1 MRTALLV
8 IGVLLVVCLL
18 VVALV
23 SRPAAPLP
31 LPERVA
37 GYTLRAHV
45 FGPEAAAEIRR
56 MHRGTF
62 PLTAAAIGVYGNG
75 DAVLW
80 VGQTW
85 GRPGAWA
92 LERSM
97 TAAISRT
104 ESPFLPVGERLV
116 NGVHVYELE
125 GMGQR
130 HFYFRV
136 GNRVYWLAVSPERAE
151 QALAEVIRFAKK

>member
-1 MRTALLV
+1 MRVALVV
-8 IGVLLVVCLL
+8 IGILLIVSLL
-18 VVALV
+18 VVAV
-23 SRPAAPLP
+23 ASRPAAPLP

-37 GYTLRAHV
+37 GHSLRAHV

-85 GRPGAWA
+85 GRVGAWA

-97 TAAISRT
+97 TATISRT
-104 ESPFLPVGERLV
+104 ESPFRPVRERDL

-136 GNRVYWLAVSPERAE
+136 GDRIYWLAVSPEWADR
-151 QALAEVIRFAKK
+151 ALAEVIRFAGK